1 MFDARQRNPF
11 RLFRYRPDCGIAS
24 SGIRSAMTDIAT
36 VPTFARDLDNRRGKR
51 ISPAAS

>member
-1 MFDARQRNPF
+1 MSDGRQRNHS
-11 RLFRYRPDCGIAS
+11 RIFRYLDRSLGS
-24 SGIRSAMTDIAT
+24 SGIRRAMTDIAT